1 LEHIMNNN
9 ANQAGQGGKAT
20 PLPAY
25 LAERDKAAAESI
37 ANSAA
42 ARRKGRHQDLCDGGY
57 EVLER

>member
-1 LEHIMNNN
+1 MNNN